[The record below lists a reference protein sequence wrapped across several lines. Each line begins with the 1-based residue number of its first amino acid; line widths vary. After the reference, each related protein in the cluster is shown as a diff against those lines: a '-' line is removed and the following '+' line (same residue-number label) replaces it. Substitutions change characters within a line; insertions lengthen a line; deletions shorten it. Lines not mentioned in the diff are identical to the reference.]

1 VLALITAH
9 TPSTWLLEAH
19 QGKAFFFNRKDMKDS
34 ASLVKEIVS
43 LDPYIK
49 KSTLELALMNLD
61 TEHKREMS
69 ASAPSQGYWAKQEA
83 FVLKDLVMK
92 SIKKAHNSCR
102 WSRPRNMDTVVQ
114 ALLDKRDGD
123 SLASP
128 EPQTPP
134 CIGSWTEKHKRL
146 VRRRSSDTDVIC
158 VSGPNPVQPGP
169 NQQDT
174 RAQIY
179 ALYGVTDS
187 SSSRDTVSAL
197 EDHTPADVV
206 DLTLSTSPKGKGSGS
221 VAETTPRGRS
231 KMYFDM
237 SRDKVVRA
245 FSDGMVEE
253 AHTEEGPDGFLMGI
267 FTDGTIFNTE
277 IPNVTRGLPSRK
289 SMKDEEDRKKEAEK
303 DEKNSCKGRSKG

>member
-1 VLALITAH
+1 MFADRCMQSTPQRLSSRFLVQAMKRTRTFQSSATDEAVAAQKVLALIKAH

-19 QGKAFFFNRKDMKDS
+19 QGKAFFFNRNDIKDS

-43 LDPYIK
+43 FDPYIK

-61 TEHKREMS
+61 TEHSKGMS

-92 SIKKAHNSCR
+92 SIKKAHNSCS
-102 WSRPRNMDTVVQ
+102 WSRPRNMAIVVQ
-114 ALLDKRDGD
+114 ALLDKKDGD

-128 EPQTPP
+128 TPQTPS

-187 SSSRDTVSAL
+187 SSSRDIVSAL
-197 EDHTPADVV
+197 KRPH
-206 DLTLSTSPKGKGSGS
+206 SSRCGG
-221 VAETTPRGRS
+221 
-231 KMYFDM
+231 FDFVTIPERKRKWICC
-237 SRDKVVRA
+237 RD
-245 FSDGMVEE
+245 
-253 AHTEEGPDGFLMGI
+253 
-267 FTDGTIFNTE
+267 NT
-277 IPNVTRGLPSRK
+277 K
-289 SMKDEEDRKKEAEK
+289 RKKQHVF
-303 DEKNSCKGRSKG
+303 